1 MGLKVLIVE
10 ALQASRDSL
19 AGAVRCIENVEVL
32 TTGSSFEA
40 LNLLARQRVDLV
52 IASMEMPDMNG
63 LELVNF
69 VKKNPS
75 YRETP
80 LFVIAEEQSESE
92 RDRGLA
98 MGAAEYLVRPLK
110 APELE
115 ELLRR
120 YLKVA

>member
-1 MGLKVLIVE
+1 MGFKVLIVD
-10 ALQASRDSL
+10 ALQVSRESI
-19 AGAVRCIENVEVL
+19 AGAVKSVPNVEVL
-32 TTGSSFEA
+32 ATGSSFEA
-40 LNLLARQRVDLV
+40 LNLLARNRVDLV
-52 IASMEMPDMNG
+52 IASMEMPDLNG

-80 LFVIAEEQSESE
+80 LFIVAEEQNETE

-98 MGAAEYLVRPLK
+98 MGAAEYLFRPVK
-110 APELE
+110 NPELE

>member
-1 MGLKVLIVE
+1 MGFKVLIVD
-10 ALQASRDSL
+10 ALQASRESI
-19 AGAVRCIENVEVL
+19 AGAVRCIQNVEVL
-32 TTGSSFEA
+32 ATGSSFEA
-40 LNLLARQRVDLV
+40 LNLLARHRVDLV
-52 IASMEMPDMNG
+52 IASMEMPDLNG

-80 LFVIAEEQSESE
+80 LFIIAEEQSETE

-98 MGAAEYLVRPLK
+98 MGAAEYLFRPVK
-110 APELE
+110 SFELE

>member
-1 MGLKVLIVE
+1 MGFKVLIVE

-80 LFVIAEEQSESE
+80 LFVIAEDESE

-98 MGAAEYLVRPLK
+98 MGAAEFLFRPLK
-110 APELE
+110 APQLE

>member
-1 MGLKVLIVE
+1 MGFKVLIVE

-19 AGAVRCIENVEVL
+19 ARAVRCIENVEVL

-80 LFVIAEEQSESE
+80 LFVIAEDESE

>member
-1 MGLKVLIVE
+1 
-10 ALQASRDSL
+10 
-19 AGAVRCIENVEVL
+19 
-32 TTGSSFEA
+32 
-40 LNLLARQRVDLV
+40 
-52 IASMEMPDMNG
+52 MNG

>member
-1 MGLKVLIVE
+1 MGFKVLIVE

-80 LFVIAEEQSESE
+80 LFVIAEDESE

>member
-1 MGLKVLIVE
+1 MIVE

-32 TTGSSFEA
+32 STGSSFEA
-40 LNLLARQRVDLV
+40 LNLLARQRIDLV

-80 LFVIAEEQSESE
+80 LFVIAEEESESE

-98 MGAAEYLVRPLK
+98 MGAAEYLFRPLK
-110 APELE
+110 PPELE